1 MESGD
6 DDGELDLYRRS
17 EMYKFV
23 LQILKAM
30 LSYPETSDP
39 TSDNL
44 SAIREIALLQELYI
58 GHKSNESI
66 WMAVVLNTDIATLL
80 NRRRLIVALETVL
93 LKVESDELSCA
104 KITLL
109 INLVLKSLPTNGMAS
124 NVEAALNVSKLD
136 RSDMEKLM
144 FVMSQL
150 IHKYA
155 SYIVDLVGL
164 DTNRK
169 QVRLRQFQD
178 HAKTFLGENVR
189 NAHCCLNKLTV
200 YL

>member
-6 DDGELDLYRRS
+6 DDGELDVYRRS

-30 LSYPETSDP
+30 LSYPETLDP

-58 GHKSNESI
+58 GHKNNESI

-109 INLVLKSLPTNGMAS
+109 INLVLKTLPTNGMAS
-124 NVEAALNVSKLD
+124 NVGAALNVSKLD

-155 SYIVDLVGL
+155 SYVVDLVGL